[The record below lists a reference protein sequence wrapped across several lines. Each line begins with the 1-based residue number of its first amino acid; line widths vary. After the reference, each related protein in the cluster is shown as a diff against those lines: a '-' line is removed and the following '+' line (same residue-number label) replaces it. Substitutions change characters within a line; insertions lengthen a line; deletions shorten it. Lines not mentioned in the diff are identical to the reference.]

1 MLEQV
6 PRIRLLDIERE
17 VLTPGHEVDIVA
29 HIDVSGRR
37 HALLCEVKSDGQPRR
52 AMFGSRCFSCVAHQA
67 QDATPVFIAS
77 YLTPEAQA
85 LCREQDVDFVDLEG
99 DARLVFDGIF
109 IERQV
114 ASKAC
119 CDRRDLR

>member
-1 MLEQV
+1 VLEQV

-52 AMFGSRCFSCVAHQA
+52 AAPCSDRA
-67 QDATPVFIAS
+67 AS
-77 YLTPEAQA
+77 AA
-85 LCREQDVDFVDLEG
+85 WR
-99 DARLVFDGIF
+99 I
-109 IERQV
+109 
-114 ASKAC
+114 
-119 CDRRDLR
+119 RRKMPRRSSSPPI